1 MGHPSVAR
9 SLSEVIRKRID
20 GLNYCRFIEDVI
32 GKRFKRSDNRVSY
45 WKVNCMEDKYPGLWQ
60 TWFLQQTVAIGWP
73 PRRYL
78 LEGPTSDRSW
88 KAARAAASRIQVGD
102 HIIVQLSNSRVGR
115 IGTATQIRLKDWN
128 PTVPVDKE
136 HPEGEMGRRI
146 DVRWDLHAGPVS
158 PAAVALLPVGAR
170 FKGRTLRSTIVR
182 LNEEVASKVHLAL
195 SQEANWTSMHSR
207 FASERAIS
215 EYINAFPNLLEDG
228 MRPYPSAKT
237 REHTFSDRR
246 RSDVLLLDRQGNLV
260 IVECKQHSPS
270 EADINQLR
278 HYMKMARKEVLGPK
292 SKTAIRGILV
302 HGGSRKVSGAI
313 MQLAKVRPTI
323 ELVRFAVN
331 VDFATSS

>member
-1 MGHPSVAR
+1 
-9 SLSEVIRKRID
+9 
-20 GLNYCRFIEDVI
+20 
-32 GKRFKRSDNRVSY
+32 
-45 WKVNCMEDKYPGLWQ
+45 MEDDYPGLWQ

-73 PRRYL
+73 PPHFTL
-78 LEGPTSDRSW
+78 KGVAGDGGW
-88 KAARAAASRIQVGD
+88 NAARAAASRVQVGD

-115 IGTATQIRLKDWN
+115 IGTVTQVKLEDAAWN

-158 PAAVALLPVGAR
+158 PSAVALLPVGAR
-170 FKGRTLRSTIVR
+170 FKGRTLRSTIVHVKK
-182 LNEEVASKVHLAL
+182 EVALKVLLAL
-195 SQEANWTSMHSR
+195 SEEENWTSMHSG

-215 EYINAFPNLLEDG
+215 EYIDAYPHLLEDG
-228 MRPYPSAKT
+228 LRPYPSAKT

-260 IVECKQHSPS
+260 IVECKQSSPS
-270 EADINQLR
+270 EADVEQLR
-278 HYMKMARKEVLGPK
+278 HYMKLARKEILGPK

-302 HGGSRKVSGAI
+302 HGGSRKIPGAI
-313 MQLAKVRPTI
+313 MRLAVSRPTI
-323 ELVRFAVN
+323 ELVRFGVS